1 VAWQLQK
8 LEKNIG
14 VYYSV
19 MINIL
24 EKSVETIKG
33 VGKKYLQTLNELEI
47 YTIRDVLYNI
57 PYRVSSSTDFSMSVK
72 DNEKVVA
79 TGKIET
85 RVSTQFYGN
94 RRSRSFFSLSTPTG
108 SIKIVF
114 FNQHYLKKNL
124 LEGRDIVVKGIYN
137 KANNTIT
144 ASSISF
150 GKEEKVESNDSKI
163 EVFYHLKQ
171 GLTQKRFIKLVEE
184 AFNMIDEE
192 NVILDLVPENFKGIW
207 KLEKILY
214 TLHFP
219 KDVEQFDKARK
230 MYAFHELFNYQLKL
244 QLQNINSRLE
254 DKRYRICVNNN
265 DIQEF
270 TQQLPFSLTNAQ
282 KRVIDEIAA
291 DLNTPYKM
299 DRLLQGDVGSGKTAV
314 AAATLYG
321 VIKSGYQA
329 AIMAPT
335 EILANQHFETF
346 FEFFK
351 ELNISIALLTSN
363 TPKKERNKILSLLE
377 VGEVE
382 LLIGTHSLIQDD
394 VIFKNLK
401 YVITDEQHRFGVR
414 QRKILSNKG
423 EAVNS
428 LMMTATP
435 IPRSLA
441 ITLITDIKVSTIDE
455 LPAGRKKV
463 QTYKANN
470 KSFYKVLDNIMMEL
484 DNDRQGY
491 VVCPLIEESEKM
503 DLQNV
508 EDIYEKIKEYLPD
521 SYKIAILH
529 GKMSNKEKDEIVER
543 FLNKEIHILIST
555 TVIEVGVNVPNA
567 TFMIV
572 VDAHRFGL
580 ATLHQLRG
588 RVGRSKFQ
596 SYCILITDSKSERI
610 DIMCLENDGFKIAE
624 FDLKQR
630 GPGDFFG
637 TKQSGVPSFKVA
649 DLINDVDLMYLAKRL
664 ALKIIEVTDNKNR
677 LLQYVD
683 LEETT
688 I

>member
-1 VAWQLQK
+1 
-8 LEKNIG
+8 
-14 VYYSV
+14 

-57 PYRVSSSTDFSMSVK
+57 PYRVSSSTDFSSSVK
-72 DNEKVVA
+72 DNEKVIT
-79 TGKIET
+79 TGKVET

-94 RRSRSFFSLSTPTG
+94 KRSRSFFTLSTSSG

-124 LEGRDIVVKGIYN
+124 IEGKDVVVKGTYN
-137 KANNTIT
+137 AVNNTIT
-144 ASSISF
+144 ASSVSF
-150 GKEEKVESNDSKI
+150 NIVDEKPKGDAI

-171 GLTQKRFIKLVEE
+171 GITQKKFIKLVEE
-184 AFNMIDEE
+184 SFNMIDGE
-192 NVILDLVPENFKGIW
+192 NIILDLVPENFKGIW
-207 KLEKILY
+207 KLDKILH
-214 TLHFP
+214 TLHYP
-219 KDVEQFDKARK
+219 KNSEEFDKAKK
-230 MYAFHELFNYQLKL
+230 MFAFHELFNYQLKL
-244 QLQNINSRLE
+244 QLQNINSRIE
-254 DKRYRICVNNN
+254 DNRYCVGVNKK
-265 DIQEF
+265 DIDEF
-270 TQQLPFSLTNAQ
+270 KNSLPFTLTGAQ
-282 KRVIDEIAA
+282 SRVIDEIVE
-291 DLNTPYKM
+291 DLNNPYKM

-314 AAATLYG
+314 AAATLY
-321 VIKSGYQA
+321 VTIKAGYQT

-351 ELNISIALLTSN
+351 DLNISVALLTSS
-363 TPKKERNKILSLLE
+363 TPKKERNTILSLLE
-377 VGEVE
+377 VGEIE
-382 LLIGTHSLIQDD
+382 LLIGTHSLIQED
-394 VIFKNLK
+394 VKFNNLK
-401 YVITDEQHRFGVR
+401 YVITDEQHRFGVKQR
-414 QRKILSNKG
+414 QLLSNKG

-463 QTYKANN
+463 QTYKATN
-470 KSFYKVLDNIMMEL
+470 KSFYKVLDNIRMEL
-484 DNDRQGY
+484 DNGRQGY

-508 EDIYEKIKEYLPD
+508 EETYENIKNYLPD
-521 SYKIAILH
+521 DYKIAILH
-529 GKMSNKEKDEIVER
+529 GKMNNKEKDAIVER

-567 TFMIV
+567 TFMII

-588 RVGRSKFQ
+588 RVGRNEFQ
-596 SYCILITDSKSERI
+596 SYCILVTDSKSERI

-649 DLINDVDLMYLAKRL
+649 DLINDVDLMYLAKKL
-664 ALKIIEVTDNKNR
+664 AVKIIEVTDNKER
-677 LLQYVD
+677 LLKYVG
-683 LEETT
+683 LEET
-688 I
+688 II

>member
-1 VAWQLQK
+1 
-8 LEKNIG
+8 
-14 VYYSV
+14 

-24 EKSVETIKG
+24 EKSVGTIKG

-47 YTIRDVLYNI
+47 YTIRDILYNI
-57 PYRVSSSTDFSMSVK
+57 PYRVSSSTDFSSSVK
-72 DNEKVVA
+72 DNEKVIT
-79 TGKIET
+79 TGKVET

-94 RRSRSFFSLSTPTG
+94 RRSRSFFTLSTSSG

-124 LEGRDIVVKGIYN
+124 IEGKDVVVKGTYN
-137 KANNTIT
+137 AANNTIT
-144 ASSISF
+144 ASSVSF
-150 GKEEKVESNDSKI
+150 NVVDEKPKGDTI

-171 GLTQKRFIKLVEE
+171 GITQKKFTKLVEE
-184 AFNMIDEE
+184 SFNMIDGE

-207 KLEKILY
+207 KLEKILH
-214 TLHFP
+214 TLHYP
-219 KDVEQFDKARK
+219 KNSEEFDKAKK
-230 MYAFHELFNYQLKL
+230 MFAFHELFNYQLKL
-244 QLQNINSRLE
+244 QLQNINSRIE
-254 DKRYRICVNNN
+254 DTRYCVGVNHR
-265 DIQEF
+265 DIDEF
-270 TQQLPFSLTNAQ
+270 KNSLPFTLTGAQ
-282 KRVIDEIAA
+282 SRVIDEIVD
-291 DLNTPYKM
+291 DLNNPYKM

-314 AAATLYG
+314 AAATLYAT
-321 VIKSGYQA
+321 IKAGYQT

-351 ELNISIALLTSN
+351 DLNISVALLTSS
-363 TPKKERNKILSLLE
+363 TPKKERNTILSLLE
-377 VGEVE
+377 VGEIE
-382 LLIGTHSLIQDD
+382 LLIGTHSLIQED
-394 VIFKNLK
+394 VKFNNLK
-401 YVITDEQHRFGVR
+401 YVITDEQHRFGVKQR
-414 QRKILSNKG
+414 QLLSNKG

-463 QTYKANN
+463 QTYKATN
-470 KSFYKVLDNIMMEL
+470 KSFYKVLDNIRMEL
-484 DNDRQGY
+484 DNGRQGY

-508 EDIYEKIKEYLPD
+508 EETYESIKNYLPD
-521 SYKIAILH
+521 DYKIAILH
-529 GKMSNKEKDEIVER
+529 GKMNNKEKDAIVER

-567 TFMIV
+567 TFMII

-588 RVGRSKFQ
+588 RVGRSNFQ
-596 SYCILITDSKSERI
+596 SYCILVTDSKSERI

-649 DLINDVDLMYLAKRL
+649 DLINDVDLMYLAKKL
-664 ALKIIEVTDNKNR
+664 AVKIIEVTDNKER
-677 LLQYVD
+677 LLQYVG
-683 LEETT
+683 LKET
-688 I
+688 II

>member
-1 VAWQLQK
+1 
-8 LEKNIG
+8 
-14 VYYSV
+14 

-33 VGKKYLQTLNELEI
+33 VGKKYLQTLNELDI

-57 PYRVSSSTDFSMSVK
+57 PYRVSSSTDFSISVK

-79 TGKIET
+79 TGKVET
-85 RVSTQFYGN
+85 RVSTQFYGKK
-94 RRSRSFFSLSTPTG
+94 RSRSFFSLLTATG

-124 LEGRDIVVKGIYN
+124 LEGRDLVVKGTYN
-137 KANNTIT
+137 RANNTIT

-150 GKEEKVESNDSKI
+150 GKEEKKDNNDKI

-171 GLTQKRFIKLVEE
+171 GITQKRFVKLVEE

-219 KDVEQFDKARK
+219 KDIEQFDKARK

-244 QLQNINSRLE
+244 QLQSINRRIE
-254 DKRYRICVNNN
+254 DKKYSIYIN
-265 DIQEF
+265 DNEINTF
-270 TQQLPFSLTNAQ
+270 KKQLPFNLTNAQ
-282 KRVIDEIAA
+282 NRVIDEIIA
-291 DLNTPYKM
+291 DLSTPYKM

-346 FEFFK
+346 FEFFR

-382 LLIGTHSLIQDD
+382 LLIGTHSLIQED
-394 VIFKNLK
+394 VKFKNLK

-414 QRKILSNKG
+414 QRKILNNKG

-470 KSFYKVLDNIMMEL
+470 KSFYKVLDNIKMEL
-484 DNDRQGY
+484 ENGKQGY
-491 VVCPLIEESEKM
+491 VVCPLIEESEKI

-508 EDIYEKIKEYLPD
+508 EDTYEKIRGYLSD

-529 GKMSNKEKDEIVER
+529 GKMTNKEKDEIVEK

-567 TFMIV
+567 TFMII

-677 LLQYVD
+677 LLQYVG

>member
-1 VAWQLQK
+1 
-8 LEKNIG
+8 
-14 VYYSV
+14 

-33 VGKKYLQTLNELEI
+33 VGKKYLQTLNELDI

-57 PYRVSSSTDFSMSVK
+57 PYRVSSSTDFSISVK

-79 TGKIET
+79 TGKVET

-124 LEGRDIVVKGIYN
+124 LEGRDIVVKGSYN
-137 KANNTIT
+137 KVNNTIT

-150 GKEEKVESNDSKI
+150 GKEEKAENNDKI

-171 GLTQKRFIKLVEE
+171 GITQKRFIKLVEE
-184 AFNMIDEE
+184 SFNMIDEE

-244 QLQNINSRLE
+244 QLQNMNSRLE
-254 DKRYRICVNNN
+254 DERYRICIDND

-484 DNDRQGY
+484 DNGRQGY

-508 EDIYEKIKEYLPD
+508 EDTYEKIKEYLPD

-664 ALKIIEVTDNKNR
+664 ALKIIEVTDSKNR
-677 LLQYVD
+677 LLQYVG

>member
-1 VAWQLQK
+1 
-8 LEKNIG
+8 
-14 VYYSV
+14 

-79 TGKIET
+79 TGKVET

-94 RRSRSFFSLSTPTG
+94 KRSRSFFSLSTPTG

-244 QLQNINSRLE
+244 QLQNMNSRLE
-254 DKRYRICVNNN
+254 DERYRICIDND

-484 DNDRQGY
+484 DNGRQGY

-508 EDIYEKIKEYLPD
+508 EDTYEKIKEYLPD

-664 ALKIIEVTDNKNR
+664 ALKIIEVTDSKNR
-677 LLQYVD
+677 LLQYVG

>member
-1 VAWQLQK
+1 
-8 LEKNIG
+8 
-14 VYYSV
+14 

-24 EKSVETIKG
+24 EKSVGTIKG
-33 VGKKYLQTLNELEI
+33 VGAKYLKTLNELDI
-47 YTIRDVLYNI
+47 FTIRDVLYNI
-57 PYRVSSSTDFSMSVK
+57 PYRVSSSTDFSSSVK
-72 DNEKVVA
+72 DNEKVVT
-79 TGKIET
+79 TGKVET
-85 RVSTQFYGN
+85 RVNTQFYGN
-94 RRSRSFFSLSTPTG
+94 RRSRSFFSLATPSG
-108 SIKIVF
+108 SVKIVY
-114 FNQHYLKKNL
+114 FNQMYLKKNII
-124 LEGRDIVVKGIYN
+124 EGREIVVKGTYN
-137 KANNTIT
+137 LANNTIT

-150 GKEEKVESNDSKI
+150 NTNEKNHIPGDKI

-171 GLTQKRFIKLVEE
+171 GITQKRFAKLVDE
-184 AFNMIDEE
+184 AFNMIDHE

-207 KLEKILY
+207 KLDKILH

-219 KDVEQFDKARK
+219 KSAEEFDKARK
-230 MYAFHELFNYQLKL
+230 MFAFHELFDYQLKL
-244 QLQNINSRLE
+244 QLQNINSRVE
-254 DKRYRICVNNN
+254 DSRYAISISSQ
-265 DIQEF
+265 DINAFKES
-270 TQQLPFSLTNAQ
+270 LPFSLTNAQ
-282 KRVIDEIAA
+282 NRVIDEIVH
-291 DLNTPYKM
+291 DLKQPYKM

-321 VIKSGYQA
+321 AIKTGYQT

-351 ELNISIALLTSN
+351 DLNISVALLTSS
-363 TPKKERNKILSLLE
+363 TPKKERNIILNLLE
-377 VGEVE
+377 AGEIE
-382 LLIGTHSLIQDD
+382 LIVGTHSLIQED
-394 VIFKNLK
+394 VKFHNLK
-401 YVITDEQHRFGVR
+401 YVITDEQHRFGVKQR
-414 QRKILSNKG
+414 QILSNKG

-463 QTYKANN
+463 KTYKANN
-470 KSFYKVLDNIMMEL
+470 KSFYKVLDNIRMEL
-484 DNDRQGY
+484 DNGRQGY

-508 EDIYEKIKEYLPD
+508 EETYENIREYLPNE
-521 SYKIAILH
+521 YKIAVLH
-529 GKMSNKEKDEIVER
+529 GKMSNKEKDEIVEK
-543 FLNKEIHILIST
+543 FLKREIHILIST
-555 TVIEVGVNVPNA
+555 TVIEVGVNVANA
-567 TFMIV
+567 TFMII

-588 RVGRSKFQ
+588 RVGRSNYQ
-596 SYCILITDSKSERI
+596 SYCILVTDSKSERI

-649 DLINDVDLMYLAKRL
+649 DLINDVDLMYLAKKL
-664 ALKIIEVTDNKNR
+664 ALKIIEVTDNKQR
-677 LLQYVD
+677 LLQYVG
-683 LEETT
+683 LNET
-688 I
+688 II

>member
-1 VAWQLQK
+1 
-8 LEKNIG
+8 
-14 VYYSV
+14 

-47 YTIRDVLYNI
+47 YTIRDILDNI
-57 PYRVSSSTDFSMSVK
+57 PYRVSSSTDFSSSVK
-72 DNEKVVA
+72 DNEKVIT
-79 TGKIET
+79 TGKVET

-94 RRSRSFFSLSTPTG
+94 RRSKSFFTLSTSSG

-124 LEGRDIVVKGIYN
+124 VEGRDVVVKGTYN
-137 KANNTIT
+137 AANNTIT
-144 ASSISF
+144 ASSVSF
-150 GKEEKVESNDSKI
+150 NTVEEKPKGDNI

-171 GLTQKRFIKLVEE
+171 GITQKKFIKLVEE
-184 AFNMIDEE
+184 SFKMIDGE

-207 KLEKILY
+207 KLERILY
-214 TLHFP
+214 TLHYP
-219 KDVEQFDKARK
+219 KNADEFDKARK
-230 MYAFHELFNYQLKL
+230 MFAFHELFNYQLKL
-244 QLQNINSRLE
+244 QLQNINSRIE
-254 DKRYRICVNNN
+254 DNRYSVGVNEKN
-265 DIQEF
+265 IKEF
-270 TQQLPFSLTNAQ
+270 KDSLPFTLTGAQ
-282 KRVIDEIAA
+282 SRVIDEIVA
-291 DLNTPYKM
+291 DLNEPYKM

-314 AAATLYG
+314 AAATLYAA
-321 VIKSGYQA
+321 IKAGYQT

-351 ELNISIALLTSN
+351 DLNISVALLTSS
-363 TPKKERNKILSLLE
+363 TPKKERNTILSLLE
-377 VGEVE
+377 VGEIE
-382 LLIGTHSLIQDD
+382 LLIGTHSLIQED
-394 VIFKNLK
+394 VKFNNLK

-414 QRKILSNKG
+414 QRQLLSNKG

-463 QTYKANN
+463 QTYKATN
-470 KSFYKVLDNIMMEL
+470 KSFYKVLDNIRMEL
-484 DNDRQGY
+484 DNGRQGY

-508 EDIYEKIKEYLPD
+508 EETYENIENYLPD
-521 SYKIAILH
+521 DYKIAILH
-529 GKMSNKEKDEIVER
+529 GKMSNKEKDTIVEK

-567 TFMIV
+567 TFMII

-588 RVGRSKFQ
+588 RVGRSKYQ
-596 SYCILITDSKSERI
+596 SYCILVTDSKSERI

-649 DLINDVDLMYLAKRL
+649 DLINDVDLMYLAKKL
-664 ALKIIEVTDNKNR
+664 AVKIIEVTDNKER
-677 LLQYVD
+677 LLQYVG
-683 LEETT
+683 LEDT
-688 I
+688 II

>member
-1 VAWQLQK
+1 
-8 LEKNIG
+8 
-14 VYYSV
+14 

-79 TGKIET
+79 IGKIET

-144 ASSISF
+144 ASSISL

-254 DKRYRICVNNN
+254 DERYRICIDNN

-270 TQQLPFSLTNAQ
+270 TQQLPFALTNAQ

-394 VIFKNLK
+394 VIFKKLK

-484 DNDRQGY
+484 DNGRQGY

-508 EDIYEKIKEYLPD
+508 EDTYEKIKEYLPD

-529 GKMSNKEKDEIVER
+529 GKMNNKEKDEIVER

-677 LLQYVD
+677 LLQYVG

>member
-1 VAWQLQK
+1 
-8 LEKNIG
+8 
-14 VYYSV
+14 

-47 YTIRDVLYNI
+47 YTIRDILYNI
-57 PYRVSSSTDFSMSVK
+57 PYRVSSSTDFSSSVK
-72 DNEKVVA
+72 DNEKVIT
-79 TGKIET
+79 TGKVET

-94 RRSRSFFSLSTPTG
+94 RRSRSFFTLSTSSG

-124 LEGRDIVVKGIYN
+124 VEGRDVVVRGTYN
-137 KANNTIT
+137 ATNNTIT
-144 ASSISF
+144 ASSVSF
-150 GKEEKVESNDSKI
+150 NITEEKPKGDTI

-171 GLTQKRFIKLVEE
+171 GITQKKFIKLVEE
-184 AFNMIDEE
+184 SFKMIDGE
-192 NVILDLVPENFKGIW
+192 NVILDLVPENFKGIS
-207 KLEKILY
+207 KLERILY
-214 TLHFP
+214 TLHYP
-219 KDVEQFDKARK
+219 KNSEEFDKARK
-230 MYAFHELFNYQLKL
+230 MFAFHELFNYQLKL
-244 QLQNINSRLE
+244 QLQNINSRIE
-254 DKRYRICVNNN
+254 DNRYSVGVNEK
-265 DIQEF
+265 DIKEF
-270 TQQLPFSLTNAQ
+270 KDSLPFTLTGAQ
-282 KRVIDEIAA
+282 SRVIDEIVT
-291 DLNTPYKM
+291 DLNEPYKM

-314 AAATLYG
+314 AAATLYAT
-321 VIKSGYQA
+321 IKAGYQT

-351 ELNISIALLTSN
+351 DLNISVALLTSS
-363 TPKKERNKILSLLE
+363 TPKKERNTILSLLE
-377 VGEVE
+377 VGEIE
-382 LLIGTHSLIQDD
+382 LLIGTHSLIQED
-394 VIFKNLK
+394 VKFNNLK

-414 QRKILSNKG
+414 QRQLLSNKG

-470 KSFYKVLDNIMMEL
+470 KSFYKVLDNIRMEL
-484 DNDRQGY
+484 DNGRQGY

-508 EDIYEKIKEYLPD
+508 EETYENIKNYLPD
-521 SYKIAILH
+521 DYKIAILH
-529 GKMSNKEKDEIVER
+529 GKMSNKEKDAIVEKY
-543 FLNKEIHILIST
+543 LNKEIHILIST

-567 TFMIV
+567 TFMII

-588 RVGRSKFQ
+588 RVGRSKYQ
-596 SYCILITDSKSERI
+596 SYCILVTDSKSERI

-649 DLINDVDLMYLAKRL
+649 DLINDVDLMYLAKKL
-664 ALKIIEVTDNKNR
+664 AVKIIEVTDNKER
-677 LLQYVD
+677 LLQYVG
-683 LEETT
+683 LEET
-688 I
+688 II

>member
-1 VAWQLQK
+1 
-8 LEKNIG
+8 
-14 VYYSV
+14 

-33 VGKKYLQTLNELEI
+33 VGKKYLQTLNELDI

-57 PYRVSSSTDFSMSVK
+57 PYRVSSSTDFSISVK

-79 TGKIET
+79 TGKVET

-124 LEGRDIVVKGIYN
+124 LEGRDLVVKGTYN
-137 KANNTIT
+137 RANNTIT

-150 GKEEKVESNDSKI
+150 GKEEKKDNNDKI

-171 GLTQKRFIKLVEE
+171 GITQKRFVKLVEE

-219 KDVEQFDKARK
+219 KDIEQFDKARK

-244 QLQNINSRLE
+244 QLQSINRRIE
-254 DKRYRICVNNN
+254 DKKYSIYIN
-265 DIQEF
+265 DNEINTF
-270 TQQLPFSLTNAQ
+270 KKQLPFNLTNAQ
-282 KRVIDEIAA
+282 NRVIDEIIV
-291 DLNTPYKM
+291 DLSTPYKM

-346 FEFFK
+346 FEFFR

-382 LLIGTHSLIQDD
+382 LLIGTHSLIQED
-394 VIFKNLK
+394 VKFKNLK

-414 QRKILSNKG
+414 QRKILNNKG

-470 KSFYKVLDNIMMEL
+470 KSFYKVLDNIKMEL
-484 DNDRQGY
+484 ENGKQGY
-491 VVCPLIEESEKM
+491 VVCPLIEESEKI

-508 EDIYEKIKEYLPD
+508 EDTYEKIRDYLSG

-529 GKMSNKEKDEIVER
+529 GKMTNKEKDEIVEK

-567 TFMIV
+567 TFMII

-649 DLINDVDLMYLAKRL
+649 DLINDVDLMYLAKKL
-664 ALKIIEVTDNKNR
+664 ALKIIEVTDSKER
-677 LLQYVD
+677 LLEYIG
-683 LEETT
+683 LKETT
-688 I
+688 M

>member
-1 VAWQLQK
+1 
-8 LEKNIG
+8 
-14 VYYSV
+14 

-24 EKSVETIKG
+24 EKSVGTIKG

-47 YTIRDVLYNI
+47 YTIRDILYNI
-57 PYRVSSSTDFSMSVK
+57 PYRVSSSTDFSSSVK
-72 DNEKVVA
+72 DNEKVIT
-79 TGKIET
+79 TGKVET

-94 RRSRSFFSLSTPTG
+94 RRSRSFFTLSTSSG

-124 LEGRDIVVKGIYN
+124 IEGKDVVVKGTYN
-137 KANNTIT
+137 AANNTIT
-144 ASSISF
+144 ASSVSF
-150 GKEEKVESNDSKI
+150 NIVDEKPKGDAI

-171 GLTQKRFIKLVEE
+171 GITQKKFIKLVEE
-184 AFNMIDEE
+184 SFNMIDGE
-192 NVILDLVPENFKGIW
+192 NIILDLVPENFKGIW
-207 KLEKILY
+207 KLDKILH
-214 TLHFP
+214 TLHYP
-219 KDVEQFDKARK
+219 KNSEEFDKAKK
-230 MYAFHELFNYQLKL
+230 MFAFHELFNYQLKL
-244 QLQNINSRLE
+244 QLQNINSRIE
-254 DKRYRICVNNN
+254 DTRYCVGVNNK
-265 DIQEF
+265 DIDEF
-270 TQQLPFSLTNAQ
+270 KNSLPFTLTGAQ
-282 KRVIDEIAA
+282 SRVIDEIVD
-291 DLNTPYKM
+291 DLNNPYKM

-314 AAATLYG
+314 AAATLYST
-321 VIKSGYQA
+321 IKAGYQT

-351 ELNISIALLTSN
+351 DLNISVALLTSS
-363 TPKKERNKILSLLE
+363 TPKKERNTILSLLE
-377 VGEVE
+377 VGEIE
-382 LLIGTHSLIQDD
+382 LLIGTHSLIQED
-394 VIFKNLK
+394 VKFNNLK
-401 YVITDEQHRFGVR
+401 YVITDEQHRFGVKQR
-414 QRKILSNKG
+414 QLLSNKG

-463 QTYKANN
+463 QTYKATN
-470 KSFYKVLDNIMMEL
+470 KSFYKVLDNIRMEL
-484 DNDRQGY
+484 DNGRQGY

-508 EDIYEKIKEYLPD
+508 EETYENIKNYLPD
-521 SYKIAILH
+521 DYKIAILH
-529 GKMSNKEKDEIVER
+529 GKMNNKEKDAIVER

-567 TFMIV
+567 TFMII

-588 RVGRSKFQ
+588 RVGRNEFQ
-596 SYCILITDSKSERI
+596 SYCILVTDSKSERI

-649 DLINDVDLMYLAKRL
+649 DLINDVDLMYLAKKL
-664 ALKIIEVTDNKNR
+664 AVKIIEVTDNKER
-677 LLQYVD
+677 LLKYVG
-683 LEETT
+683 LEET
-688 I
+688 II

>member
-1 VAWQLQK
+1 
-8 LEKNIG
+8 
-14 VYYSV
+14 

-24 EKSVETIKG
+24 EKSVGTIKG

-57 PYRVSSSTDFSMSVK
+57 PYRVSSSTDFSSSVK
-72 DNEKVVA
+72 DNEKVIT
-79 TGKIET
+79 TGRIET

-94 RRSRSFFSLSTPTG
+94 RRSRSFFTLSTSSG

-124 LEGRDIVVKGIYN
+124 IEGRDVVVKGTYN
-137 KANNTIT
+137 ATNNTIT

-150 GKEEKVESNDSKI
+150 NSAEEKPKGDTI

-171 GLTQKRFIKLVEE
+171 GITQKKFIKLVEE
-184 AFNMIDEE
+184 SFKMIDGE
-192 NVILDLVPENFKGIW
+192 NVIFDLVPENFKGIW
-207 KLEKILY
+207 KLEKILF
-214 TLHFP
+214 TLHYP
-219 KDVEQFDKARK
+219 KNAEEFDKARK
-230 MYAFHELFNYQLKL
+230 MFAFHELFNYQLKL
-244 QLQNINSRLE
+244 QLQNINSRIE
-254 DKRYRICVNNN
+254 DVRYSIGIADFYVE
-265 DIQEF
+265 EF
-270 TQQLPFSLTNAQ
+270 KNSLPFKLTGSQ
-282 KRVIDEIAA
+282 SRVIEEIVK
-291 DLNTPYKM
+291 DLNEPFKM

-314 AAATLYG
+314 AAATLYS
-321 VIKSGYQA
+321 VIKAGYQT

-351 ELNISIALLTSN
+351 DLNISVALLTSS
-363 TPKKERNKILSLLE
+363 TSKKERNTILSLLE
-377 VGEVE
+377 VGEIE
-382 LLIGTHSLIQDD
+382 LLIGTHSLIQED

-401 YVITDEQHRFGVR
+401 YVITDEQHRFGVKQR
-414 QRKILSNKG
+414 QLLSNKG

-470 KSFYKVLDNIMMEL
+470 KSFYKVLDNIRMEL
-484 DNDRQGY
+484 DNGRQGY

-508 EDIYEKIKEYLPD
+508 EETYENIKNYLPKD
-521 SYKIAILH
+521 YKIAILH
-529 GKMSNKEKDEIVER
+529 GKMSNKEKDAIVEK

-567 TFMIV
+567 TFMII

-588 RVGRSKFQ
+588 RVGRSEFQ
-596 SYCILITDSKSERI
+596 SYCILVTDSKSERI

-664 ALKIIEVTDNKNR
+664 AVKIIEVTDNKER
-677 LLQYVD
+677 LLQYVG
-683 LEETT
+683 LEET
-688 I
+688 II

>member
-1 VAWQLQK
+1 
-8 LEKNIG
+8 
-14 VYYSV
+14 

-24 EKSVETIKG
+24 EKSVGTIKG
-33 VGKKYLQTLNELEI
+33 VGAKYLKTLNELDI

-57 PYRVSSSTDFSMSVK
+57 PYRVSSSTDFSSSVK
-72 DNEKVVA
+72 DNEKVVT
-79 TGKIET
+79 TGKVET

-94 RRSRSFFSLSTPTG
+94 RRSRSFFSLTTPSG
-108 SIKIVF
+108 SVKIVY
-114 FNQHYLKKNL
+114 FNQMYLKKNII
-124 LEGRDIVVKGIYN
+124 EGREIVVKGTYN
-137 KANNTIT
+137 SANNTIT

-150 GKEEKVESNDSKI
+150 NTDEKKQISGDKI

-171 GLTQKRFIKLVEE
+171 GITQKRFAKLVDE
-184 AFNMIDEE
+184 AFNMLDHE

-207 KLEKILY
+207 KLDRILH

-219 KDVEQFDKARK
+219 KNAEEFDKARK
-230 MYAFHELFNYQLKL
+230 MFAFHELFDYQLKL
-244 QLQNINSRLE
+244 QLQNINSRVE
-254 DKRYRICVNNN
+254 DNRYAISISNQ
-265 DIQEF
+265 DIKEF
-270 TQQLPFSLTNAQ
+270 KESLPFSLTSAQ
-282 KRVIDEIAA
+282 NRVIDEIVD
-291 DLNTPYKM
+291 DLEQPYKM

-321 VIKSGYQA
+321 AIKSGYQT

-351 ELNISIALLTSN
+351 DLNISVALLTSS
-363 TPKKERNKILSLLE
+363 TPKKERNIILSLLE
-377 VGEVE
+377 SGEIE
-382 LLIGTHSLIQDD
+382 LIVGTHSLIQED
-394 VIFKNLK
+394 VKFSNLK
-401 YVITDEQHRFGVR
+401 YVITDEQHRFGVKQR
-414 QRKILSNKG
+414 QILSNKG

-463 QTYKANN
+463 KTYKANN
-470 KSFYKVLDNIMMEL
+470 KSFYKVLDNIRMEL
-484 DNDRQGY
+484 DNGRQGY

-508 EDIYEKIKEYLPD
+508 EETYENIREYLPD
-521 SYKIAILH
+521 EYQIAVLH
-529 GKMSNKEKDEIVER
+529 GKMSNKEKDEIVEK
-543 FLNKEIHILIST
+543 FLKKEIHILIST
-555 TVIEVGVNVPNA
+555 TVIEVGVNVANA
-567 TFMIV
+567 TFMII

-588 RVGRSKFQ
+588 RVGRSNYQ
-596 SYCILITDSKSERI
+596 SYCILVTDSKSERI

-649 DLINDVDLMYLAKRL
+649 DLINDVDLMYLAKKL
-664 ALKIIEVTDNKNR
+664 ALKIIEVTDNKQR
-677 LLQYVD
+677 LLQYVG
-683 LEETT
+683 LNET
-688 I
+688 II

>member
-1 VAWQLQK
+1 
-8 LEKNIG
+8 
-14 VYYSV
+14 

-47 YTIRDVLYNI
+47 YTIRDILYNI
-57 PYRVSSSTDFSMSVK
+57 PYRVSSSTDFSSSVK
-72 DNEKVVA
+72 DNEKVIT
-79 TGKIET
+79 TGKVET

-94 RRSRSFFSLSTPTG
+94 RRSRSFFTLSTSSG

-114 FNQHYLKKNL
+114 FNQHYLKKNIV
-124 LEGRDIVVKGIYN
+124 EGRDIVVKGTYN
-137 KANNTIT
+137 AANNTIT
-144 ASSISF
+144 ASSVSF
-150 GKEEKVESNDSKI
+150 NTAEEKPKGDNI

-171 GLTQKRFIKLVEE
+171 GITQKKFIKLVEE
-184 AFNMIDEE
+184 SFKMIDGE

-207 KLEKILY
+207 KLERILY
-214 TLHFP
+214 TLHYP
-219 KDVEQFDKARK
+219 KNADEFDKARK
-230 MYAFHELFNYQLKL
+230 MFAFHELFNYQLKL
-244 QLQNINSRLE
+244 QLQNINSRIE
-254 DKRYRICVNNN
+254 DNRYSVGVNEKN
-265 DIQEF
+265 IKEF
-270 TQQLPFSLTNAQ
+270 KDSLPFTLTGAQ
-282 KRVIDEIAA
+282 SRVIDEIVA
-291 DLNTPYKM
+291 DLNESYKM

-314 AAATLYG
+314 AAATLYAT
-321 VIKSGYQA
+321 IKAGYQT

-351 ELNISIALLTSN
+351 DLNISVALLTSS
-363 TPKKERNKILSLLE
+363 TSKKERNTILSLLE
-377 VGEVE
+377 VGEIE
-382 LLIGTHSLIQDD
+382 LLIGTHSLIQED
-394 VIFKNLK
+394 VKFNNLK

-414 QRKILSNKG
+414 QRQLLSNKG

-455 LPAGRKKV
+455 LPTGRKKV

-470 KSFYKVLDNIMMEL
+470 KSFYKVLDNIRMEL
-484 DNDRQGY
+484 DNGRQGY

-508 EDIYEKIKEYLPD
+508 EETYENIKNYLPD
-521 SYKIAILH
+521 DYKIAILH
-529 GKMSNKEKDEIVER
+529 GKMSNKEKDAIVEKY
-543 FLNKEIHILIST
+543 LNKEIHILIST

-567 TFMIV
+567 TFMII

-588 RVGRSKFQ
+588 RVGRSKYQ
-596 SYCILITDSKSERI
+596 SYCILVTDSKSERI

-649 DLINDVDLMYLAKRL
+649 DLINDVDLMYLAKKL
-664 ALKIIEVTDNKNR
+664 AVKIIEVTDNKER
-677 LLQYVD
+677 LLQYVG
-683 LEETT
+683 LEET
-688 I
+688 II

>member
-1 VAWQLQK
+1 
-8 LEKNIG
+8 
-14 VYYSV
+14 

-47 YTIRDVLYNI
+47 YTIRDILYNI
-57 PYRVSSSTDFSMSVK
+57 PYRVSSSTDFSSFVK
-72 DNEKVVA
+72 DNEKVIT
-79 TGKIET
+79 TGKVET

-94 RRSRSFFSLSTPTG
+94 RRSRSFFTLSTSSG

-114 FNQHYLKKNL
+114 FNQHYLKKNIV
-124 LEGRDIVVKGIYN
+124 EGRDIVVKGTYN
-137 KANNTIT
+137 AANNTIT
-144 ASSISF
+144 ASSVSF
-150 GKEEKVESNDSKI
+150 NTAEEKPKGDNI

-171 GLTQKRFIKLVEE
+171 GITQKKFIKLVEE
-184 AFNMIDEE
+184 SFKMIDGE

-207 KLEKILY
+207 KLERILY
-214 TLHFP
+214 TLHYP
-219 KDVEQFDKARK
+219 KNADEFDKARK
-230 MYAFHELFNYQLKL
+230 MFAFHELFNYQLKL
-244 QLQNINSRLE
+244 QLQNINSRIE
-254 DKRYRICVNNN
+254 DNRYSVGVNEKN
-265 DIQEF
+265 IKEF
-270 TQQLPFSLTNAQ
+270 KDSLPFTLTGAQ
-282 KRVIDEIAA
+282 SRVIDEIVT
-291 DLNTPYKM
+291 DLNESYKM

-314 AAATLYG
+314 AAATLYAT
-321 VIKSGYQA
+321 IKAGYQT

-351 ELNISIALLTSN
+351 DLNISVALLTSS
-363 TPKKERNKILSLLE
+363 TPKKERNTILSLLE
-377 VGEVE
+377 VGEIE
-382 LLIGTHSLIQDD
+382 LLIGTHSLIQED
-394 VIFKNLK
+394 VKFNNLK

-414 QRKILSNKG
+414 QRQLLSNKG

-470 KSFYKVLDNIMMEL
+470 KSFYKVLDNIRMEL
-484 DNDRQGY
+484 DNGRQGY

-508 EDIYEKIKEYLPD
+508 EETYENIKNYLPD
-521 SYKIAILH
+521 DYKIAILH
-529 GKMSNKEKDEIVER
+529 GKMSNKEKDTIVEK

-567 TFMIV
+567 TFMII

-588 RVGRSKFQ
+588 RVGRSKYQ
-596 SYCILITDSKSERI
+596 SYCILVTDSKSERI

-649 DLINDVDLMYLAKRL
+649 DLINDVDLMYLAKKL
-664 ALKIIEVTDNKNR
+664 AVKIIEVTDNKER
-677 LLQYVD
+677 LLQYVG
-683 LEETT
+683 LEET
-688 I
+688 II

>member
-1 VAWQLQK
+1 
-8 LEKNIG
+8 
-14 VYYSV
+14 

-24 EKSVETIKG
+24 EKSVGTIKG

-57 PYRVSSSTDFSMSVK
+57 PYRVSSSTDFSSSVK
-72 DNEKVVA
+72 DNEKVIT
-79 TGKIET
+79 TGRIET

-94 RRSRSFFSLSTPTG
+94 RRSRSFFTLSTSSG

-124 LEGRDIVVKGIYN
+124 IEGRDVVVKGTYN
-137 KANNTIT
+137 ATNNTIT

-150 GKEEKVESNDSKI
+150 NSVEENPKGDTI

-171 GLTQKRFIKLVEE
+171 GITQKKFIKLVEE
-184 AFNMIDEE
+184 SFKMIDGE

-207 KLEKILY
+207 KLEKILF
-214 TLHFP
+214 TLHYP
-219 KDVEQFDKARK
+219 KNPEEFDKARK
-230 MYAFHELFNYQLKL
+230 MFAFHELFNYQLKL
-244 QLQNINSRLE
+244 QLQNINSRIE
-254 DKRYRICVNNN
+254 DERYNIGIDNFYVE
-265 DIQEF
+265 EF
-270 TQQLPFSLTNAQ
+270 KNSLPFKLTGAQ
-282 KRVIDEIAA
+282 SRVIEEIVK
-291 DLNTPYKM
+291 DLNEPYKM

-314 AAATLYG
+314 AAATLYS
-321 VIKSGYQA
+321 VIKAGYQT

-351 ELNISIALLTSN
+351 DLNISVALLTSS
-363 TPKKERNKILSLLE
+363 TPKKERNTILSLLE
-377 VGEVE
+377 VGEIE
-382 LLIGTHSLIQDD
+382 LLIGTHSLIQED
-394 VIFKNLK
+394 VKFKNLK
-401 YVITDEQHRFGVR
+401 YVITDEQHRFGVKQR
-414 QRKILSNKG
+414 QLLSNKG

-470 KSFYKVLDNIMMEL
+470 KSFYKVLDNIRMEL
-484 DNDRQGY
+484 DNGRQGY

-508 EDIYEKIKEYLPD
+508 EETYENIKNYLPKD
-521 SYKIAILH
+521 YKIAILH
-529 GKMSNKEKDEIVER
+529 GKMSNKEKDAIVEK

-567 TFMIV
+567 TFMII

-588 RVGRSKFQ
+588 RVGRSEFQ
-596 SYCILITDSKSERI
+596 SYCILVTDSKSERI

-664 ALKIIEVTDNKNR
+664 AVKIIEVTDNKER
-677 LLQYVD
+677 LLQYVG
-683 LEETT
+683 LEET
-688 I
+688 II

>member
-1 VAWQLQK
+1 
-8 LEKNIG
+8 
-14 VYYSV
+14 

-24 EKSVETIKG
+24 EKSVGTIKG

-57 PYRVSSSTDFSMSVK
+57 PYRVSSSTDFSSSVK
-72 DNEKVVA
+72 DNEKVIT
-79 TGKIET
+79 TGRIET

-94 RRSRSFFSLSTPTG
+94 RRSRSFFTLSTSSG

-124 LEGRDIVVKGIYN
+124 IEGRDVVVKGTYN
-137 KANNTIT
+137 ATNNTIT

-150 GKEEKVESNDSKI
+150 NSAEEKPKGDTI

-171 GLTQKRFIKLVEE
+171 GITQKKFIKLVEE
-184 AFNMIDEE
+184 SFKMIDGE

-207 KLEKILY
+207 KLEKILF
-214 TLHFP
+214 TLHYP
-219 KDVEQFDKARK
+219 KNPDEFDKARK
-230 MYAFHELFNYQLKL
+230 MFAFHELFNYQLKL
-244 QLQNINSRLE
+244 QLQNINSRIE
-254 DKRYRICVNNN
+254 DARYSIGIADFYVE
-265 DIQEF
+265 EF
-270 TQQLPFSLTNAQ
+270 KNSLPFKLTGAQ
-282 KRVIDEIAA
+282 SRVIKEIVK
-291 DLNTPYKM
+291 DLNEPFKM

-314 AAATLYG
+314 AAATLYS
-321 VIKSGYQA
+321 VIKAGYQT

-351 ELNISIALLTSN
+351 DLNISVALLTSS
-363 TPKKERNKILSLLE
+363 TPKKERNTILSLLE

-382 LLIGTHSLIQDD
+382 LLIGTHSLIQED

-401 YVITDEQHRFGVR
+401 YVITDEQHRFGVKQR
-414 QRKILSNKG
+414 QILSNKG

-470 KSFYKVLDNIMMEL
+470 KSFYKVLDNIRMEL
-484 DNDRQGY
+484 DNGRQGY

-508 EDIYEKIKEYLPD
+508 EETYENIKNYLPKD
-521 SYKIAILH
+521 YKIAILH
-529 GKMSNKEKDEIVER
+529 GKMSNKEKDAIVEK

-567 TFMIV
+567 TFMII

-588 RVGRSKFQ
+588 RVGRSEFQ
-596 SYCILITDSKSERI
+596 SYCILVTDSKSERI

-664 ALKIIEVTDNKNR
+664 AVKIIEVTDNKER
-677 LLQYVD
+677 LLQYVG
-683 LEETT
+683 LEET
-688 I
+688 II

>member
-1 VAWQLQK
+1 
-8 LEKNIG
+8 
-14 VYYSV
+14 

-24 EKSVETIKG
+24 EKSVGTIKG

-57 PYRVSSSTDFSMSVK
+57 PYRVSSSTDFSSSVK
-72 DNEKVVA
+72 DNEKVIT

-94 RRSRSFFSLSTPTG
+94 RRSRSFFTLSTSSG

-124 LEGRDIVVKGIYN
+124 IEGRDVVVKGTYN
-137 KANNTIT
+137 ATNNTIT

-150 GKEEKVESNDSKI
+150 NSAEEKPKGDTI

-171 GLTQKRFIKLVEE
+171 GITQKKFIKLVEE
-184 AFNMIDEE
+184 SFKMIDGE

-207 KLEKILY
+207 KLEKILF
-214 TLHFP
+214 TLHYP
-219 KDVEQFDKARK
+219 KNPDEFDKARK
-230 MYAFHELFNYQLKL
+230 MFAFHELFNYQLKL
-244 QLQNINSRLE
+244 QLQNINSRIE
-254 DKRYRICVNNN
+254 DARYSIGIADFYVE
-265 DIQEF
+265 EF
-270 TQQLPFSLTNAQ
+270 KNSLPFKLTGAQ
-282 KRVIDEIAA
+282 SRVIKEIVK
-291 DLNTPYKM
+291 DLNEPFKM

-314 AAATLYG
+314 AAATLYS
-321 VIKSGYQA
+321 VIKAGYQT

-351 ELNISIALLTSN
+351 DLNISVALLTSS
-363 TPKKERNKILSLLE
+363 TPKKERNTILSLLE

-382 LLIGTHSLIQDD
+382 LLIGTHSLIQED

-401 YVITDEQHRFGVR
+401 YVITDEQHRFGVKQR
-414 QRKILSNKG
+414 QILSNKG

-470 KSFYKVLDNIMMEL
+470 KSFYKVLDNIRMEL
-484 DNDRQGY
+484 DNGRQGY
-491 VVCPLIEESEKM
+491 VVCPLIEESEKR

-508 EDIYEKIKEYLPD
+508 EETYENIKNYLPKD
-521 SYKIAILH
+521 YKIAILH
-529 GKMSNKEKDEIVER
+529 GKMSNKEKDAIVEK

-567 TFMIV
+567 TFMII

-588 RVGRSKFQ
+588 RVGRSEFQ
-596 SYCILITDSKSERI
+596 SYCILVTDSKSERI

-664 ALKIIEVTDNKNR
+664 AVKIIEVTDNKER
-677 LLQYVD
+677 LLQYVG
-683 LEETT
+683 LEETV

>member
-1 VAWQLQK
+1 
-8 LEKNIG
+8 
-14 VYYSV
+14 

-47 YTIRDVLYNI
+47 YTIRDILYNI
-57 PYRVSSSTDFSMSVK
+57 PYRVSSSTDFSSSVK
-72 DNEKVVA
+72 DNEKVIT
-79 TGKIET
+79 TGKVET

-94 RRSRSFFSLSTPTG
+94 RRSRSFFTLSTSSG

-124 LEGRDIVVKGIYN
+124 VEGRDVVVKGTYN
-137 KANNTIT
+137 ATNNTIT
-144 ASSISF
+144 ASSVSF
-150 GKEEKVESNDSKI
+150 NITEEKPKGDTI

-171 GLTQKRFIKLVEE
+171 GITQKKFIKLVEE
-184 AFNMIDEE
+184 SFKMIDGE

-214 TLHFP
+214 TLHYP
-219 KDVEQFDKARK
+219 KNADEFDKARK
-230 MYAFHELFNYQLKL
+230 MFAFHELFNYQLKL
-244 QLQNINSRLE
+244 QLQNINSRIE
-254 DKRYRICVNNN
+254 DSRYSVGVVNK
-265 DIQEF
+265 DINEF
-270 TQQLPFSLTNAQ
+270 KDSLPFTLTGAQ
-282 KRVIDEIAA
+282 SRVIDEIVA
-291 DLNTPYKM
+291 DLNEPYKM

-314 AAATLYG
+314 AAATLYAA
-321 VIKSGYQA
+321 IKAGYQT

-351 ELNISIALLTSN
+351 DLNISVALLTSS
-363 TPKKERNKILSLLE
+363 TPKKERNTILSLLE
-377 VGEVE
+377 VGEIE
-382 LLIGTHSLIQDD
+382 LLIGTHSLIQED
-394 VIFKNLK
+394 VKFNNLK

-414 QRKILSNKG
+414 QRQLLSNKG

-470 KSFYKVLDNIMMEL
+470 KSFYKVLDNIRLEL
-484 DNDRQGY
+484 DNGRQGY

-508 EDIYEKIKEYLPD
+508 EETYENIKNYLPD
-521 SYKIAILH
+521 DYKIAILH
-529 GKMSNKEKDEIVER
+529 GKMSNKEKDAIVEK
-543 FLNKEIHILIST
+543 FLAKEIHILIST

-567 TFMIV
+567 TFMII

-588 RVGRSKFQ
+588 RVGRSKYQ
-596 SYCILITDSKSERI
+596 SYCILVTDSKSERI

-649 DLINDVDLMYLAKRL
+649 DLINDVDLMYLAKKL
-664 ALKIIEVTDNKNR
+664 AVKIIEVTDNKQR
-677 LLQYVD
+677 LLQYVG
-683 LEETT
+683 LEET
-688 I
+688 II

>member
-1 VAWQLQK
+1 
-8 LEKNIG
+8 
-14 VYYSV
+14 

-47 YTIRDVLYNI
+47 YTIRDILYNI
-57 PYRVSSSTDFSMSVK
+57 PYRVSSSTDFSSSVK
-72 DNEKVVA
+72 DNEKVIT
-79 TGKIET
+79 TGKVET

-94 RRSRSFFSLSTPTG
+94 RRSRSFFTLSTSSG

-124 LEGRDIVVKGIYN
+124 VEGRDVVVKGTYN
-137 KANNTIT
+137 AANNTIT
-144 ASSISF
+144 ASSVSF
-150 GKEEKVESNDSKI
+150 NTVEEKPKGDNI

-171 GLTQKRFIKLVEE
+171 GITQKKFIKLVEE
-184 AFNMIDEE
+184 SFKMIDGE

-207 KLEKILY
+207 KLERILY
-214 TLHFP
+214 TLHYP
-219 KDVEQFDKARK
+219 KNLEEFDKARK
-230 MYAFHELFNYQLKL
+230 MFAFHELFNYQLKL
-244 QLQNINSRLE
+244 QLQNINSRIE
-254 DKRYRICVNNN
+254 DNRYSVGVNEK
-265 DIQEF
+265 DIKEF
-270 TQQLPFSLTNAQ
+270 KDSLPFTLTGAQ
-282 KRVIDEIAA
+282 SRVIDEIVA
-291 DLNTPYKM
+291 DLNEPYKM

-314 AAATLYG
+314 AAATLYAT
-321 VIKSGYQA
+321 IKAGYQT

-346 FEFFK
+346 FEFFRD
-351 ELNISIALLTSN
+351 LNISVALLTSS
-363 TPKKERNKILSLLE
+363 TPKKERNTILSLLE
-377 VGEVE
+377 VGEIE
-382 LLIGTHSLIQDD
+382 LLIGTHSLIQED
-394 VIFKNLK
+394 VKFNNLK

-414 QRKILSNKG
+414 QRQLLSNKG

-470 KSFYKVLDNIMMEL
+470 KSFYKVLDNIRMEL
-484 DNDRQGY
+484 DNGRQGY

-508 EDIYEKIKEYLPD
+508 EETYENIENYLPD
-521 SYKIAILH
+521 DYKIAILH
-529 GKMSNKEKDEIVER
+529 GKMSNKEKDTIVEK

-567 TFMIV
+567 TFMII

-588 RVGRSKFQ
+588 RVGRSKYQ
-596 SYCILITDSKSERI
+596 SYCILVTDSKSERI

-649 DLINDVDLMYLAKRL
+649 DLINDVDLMYLAKKL
-664 ALKIIEVTDNKNR
+664 AVKIIEVTDNKER
-677 LLQYVD
+677 LLQYVG
-683 LEETT
+683 LEDT
-688 I
+688 II

>member
-1 VAWQLQK
+1 
-8 LEKNIG
+8 
-14 VYYSV
+14 

-24 EKSVETIKG
+24 EKSVGTIKG

-47 YTIRDVLYNI
+47 YTIRDILYNI
-57 PYRVSSSTDFSMSVK
+57 PYRVSSSTDFSSSVK
-72 DNEKVVA
+72 DNEKVIT
-79 TGKIET
+79 TGKVET

-94 RRSRSFFSLSTPTG
+94 RRSRSFFTLSTSSG

-124 LEGRDIVVKGIYN
+124 IEGKDVVVKGTYN
-137 KANNTIT
+137 AANNTIT
-144 ASSISF
+144 ASSVSF
-150 GKEEKVESNDSKI
+150 NVVDEKPKGDTI

-171 GLTQKRFIKLVEE
+171 GITQKKFTKLVEE
-184 AFNMIDEE
+184 SFNMIDDE
-192 NVILDLVPENFKGIW
+192 NIILDLVPENFKGIW
-207 KLEKILY
+207 KLGKILY
-214 TLHFP
+214 TLHYP
-219 KDVEQFDKARK
+219 KNSEEFDKAKK
-230 MYAFHELFNYQLKL
+230 MFAFHELFNYQLKL
-244 QLQNINSRLE
+244 QLQNINSRIE
-254 DKRYRICVNNN
+254 DNRYCVGVNNK
-265 DIQEF
+265 DIDDF
-270 TQQLPFSLTNAQ
+270 KNSLPFTLTGAQ
-282 KRVIDEIAA
+282 SRVIDEIVD
-291 DLNTPYKM
+291 DLNNPYKM

-314 AAATLYG
+314 AAATLYAT
-321 VIKSGYQA
+321 IKSGYQT

-351 ELNISIALLTSN
+351 DLNISVALLTSS
-363 TPKKERNKILSLLE
+363 TPKKDRNTILSLLE
-377 VGEVE
+377 VGEIE
-382 LLIGTHSLIQDD
+382 LLIGTHSLIQED
-394 VIFKNLK
+394 VKFNNLK
-401 YVITDEQHRFGVR
+401 YVITDEQHRFGVKQR
-414 QRKILSNKG
+414 QLLSNKG

-463 QTYKANN
+463 QTYKATN
-470 KSFYKVLDNIMMEL
+470 KSFYKVLDNIRMEL
-484 DNDRQGY
+484 DNGRQGY

-508 EDIYEKIKEYLPD
+508 EETYENIKNYLPD
-521 SYKIAILH
+521 DYKIAILH
-529 GKMSNKEKDEIVER
+529 GKMNNKEKDAIVEK

-567 TFMIV
+567 TFMII

-596 SYCILITDSKSERI
+596 SYCILVTDSKSERI

-649 DLINDVDLMYLAKRL
+649 DLINDVDLMYLAKKL
-664 ALKIIEVTDNKNR
+664 AVKIIEVTDNKER
-677 LLQYVD
+677 LLQYVG
-683 LEETT
+683 LEET
-688 I
+688 II

>member
-1 VAWQLQK
+1 
-8 LEKNIG
+8 
-14 VYYSV
+14 

-47 YTIRDVLYNI
+47 YTIRDILYNI
-57 PYRVSSSTDFSMSVK
+57 PYRVSSSTDFSSSVK
-72 DNEKVVA
+72 DNEKVIT
-79 TGKIET
+79 TGKVET

-94 RRSRSFFSLSTPTG
+94 RRSRSFFTLSTSSG

-124 LEGRDIVVKGIYN
+124 VEGRDVVVKGTYN
-137 KANNTIT
+137 ATNNTIT
-144 ASSISF
+144 ASSVSF
-150 GKEEKVESNDSKI
+150 NITEEKPKGDTI

-171 GLTQKRFIKLVEE
+171 GITQKKFIKLVEE
-184 AFNMIDEE
+184 SFKMIDGE

-214 TLHFP
+214 TLHYP
-219 KDVEQFDKARK
+219 KNADEFDKARK
-230 MYAFHELFNYQLKL
+230 MFAFHELFNYQLKL
-244 QLQNINSRLE
+244 QLQNINSRIE
-254 DKRYRICVNNN
+254 DNRYSVGVNEKN
-265 DIQEF
+265 IKEF
-270 TQQLPFSLTNAQ
+270 KDSLPFTLTGAQ
-282 KRVIDEIAA
+282 SRVIDEIVT
-291 DLNTPYKM
+291 DLNEPYKM

-314 AAATLYG
+314 AAATLYAT
-321 VIKSGYQA
+321 IKAGYQT

-351 ELNISIALLTSN
+351 DLNISVALLTSS
-363 TPKKERNKILSLLE
+363 TPKKERNTILSLLE
-377 VGEVE
+377 VGEIE
-382 LLIGTHSLIQDD
+382 LLIGTHSLIQED
-394 VIFKNLK
+394 VKFNNLK

-414 QRKILSNKG
+414 QRQLLSNKG

-470 KSFYKVLDNIMMEL
+470 KSFYKVLDNIRMEL
-484 DNDRQGY
+484 DNGRQGY

-508 EDIYEKIKEYLPD
+508 EETYENIKNYLPD
-521 SYKIAILH
+521 DYKIAILH
-529 GKMSNKEKDEIVER
+529 GKMSNKEKDAIVEK

-567 TFMIV
+567 TFMII

-588 RVGRSKFQ
+588 RVGRSKYQ
-596 SYCILITDSKSERI
+596 SYCILVTDSKSERI

-649 DLINDVDLMYLAKRL
+649 DLINDVDLMYLAKKL
-664 ALKIIEVTDNKNR
+664 AVKIIEVTDNKER
-677 LLQYVD
+677 LLQYVG
-683 LEETT
+683 LEET
-688 I
+688 II

>member
-1 VAWQLQK
+1 
-8 LEKNIG
+8 
-14 VYYSV
+14 

-24 EKSVETIKG
+24 EKSVGTIKG

-57 PYRVSSSTDFSMSVK
+57 PYRVSSSTDFSSSVK
-72 DNEKVVA
+72 DNEKVIT
-79 TGKIET
+79 TGRIET

-94 RRSRSFFSLSTPTG
+94 RRSRSFFTLSTSSG

-124 LEGRDIVVKGIYN
+124 IEGRDVVVKGTYN
-137 KANNTIT
+137 ATNNTIT

-150 GKEEKVESNDSKI
+150 NSAEEKPKGDTI

-171 GLTQKRFIKLVEE
+171 GITQKKFIKLVEE
-184 AFNMIDEE
+184 SFKMIDGE

-207 KLEKILY
+207 KLEKILF
-214 TLHFP
+214 TLHYP
-219 KDVEQFDKARK
+219 KNPDEFDKARK
-230 MYAFHELFNYQLKL
+230 MFAFHELFNYQLKL
-244 QLQNINSRLE
+244 QLQNINSRIE
-254 DKRYRICVNNN
+254 DARYSIGIADFYVE
-265 DIQEF
+265 EF
-270 TQQLPFSLTNAQ
+270 KNSLPFKLTSAQ
-282 KRVIDEIAA
+282 SRVIKEIVK
-291 DLNTPYKM
+291 DLNEPFKM

-314 AAATLYG
+314 AAATLYS
-321 VIKSGYQA
+321 VIKAGYQT
-329 AIMAPT
+329 AIMSPT

-351 ELNISIALLTSN
+351 DLNISVALLTSS
-363 TPKKERNKILSLLE
+363 TPKKERNTILSLLE

-382 LLIGTHSLIQDD
+382 LLIGTHSLIQED

-401 YVITDEQHRFGVR
+401 YVITDEQHRFGVKQR
-414 QRKILSNKG
+414 QILSNKG

-470 KSFYKVLDNIMMEL
+470 KSFYKVLDNIRMEL
-484 DNDRQGY
+484 DNGRQGY

-508 EDIYEKIKEYLPD
+508 EETYENIKNYLPKD
-521 SYKIAILH
+521 YKIGILH
-529 GKMSNKEKDEIVER
+529 GKMSNKEKDAIVEK

-567 TFMIV
+567 TFMII

-588 RVGRSKFQ
+588 RVGRSEFQ
-596 SYCILITDSKSERI
+596 SYCILVTDSKSERI

-664 ALKIIEVTDNKNR
+664 AVKIIEVTDNKER
-677 LLQYVD
+677 LLQYVG
-683 LEETT
+683 LEET
-688 I
+688 II

>member
-1 VAWQLQK
+1 MAWQLQK

-79 TGKIET
+79 AGKVET
-85 RVSTQFYGN
+85 CVSTQFYGN
-94 RRSRSFFSLSTPTG
+94 KRSRSFFSLSTPTG

-150 GKEEKVESNDSKI
+150 GKEEKEENNDKI

-171 GLTQKRFIKLVEE
+171 GITQKRFVKLVEE
-184 AFNMIDEE
+184 SFNMIDEE

-254 DKRYRICVNNN
+254 DKRYRICINNN
-265 DIQEF
+265 IQEF

-321 VIKSGYQA
+321 VIKSGHQA

-484 DNDRQGY
+484 DSGRQGY

-677 LLQYVD
+677 LLQYVG

>member
-1 VAWQLQK
+1 
-8 LEKNIG
+8 
-14 VYYSV
+14 

-79 TGKIET
+79 AGKVET
-85 RVSTQFYGN
+85 CVSTQFYGN
-94 RRSRSFFSLSTPTG
+94 KRSRSFFSLSTPTG

-150 GKEEKVESNDSKI
+150 GKEEKEENNDKI

-171 GLTQKRFIKLVEE
+171 GITQKRFVKPVEE
-184 AFNMIDEE
+184 SFNMIDE

-254 DKRYRICVNNN
+254 DKRYRICINNN

-321 VIKSGYQA
+321 VIKSGHQA

-484 DNDRQGY
+484 DNGRQGY

-508 EDIYEKIKEYLPD
+508 EDTYEKIKEYLPD

-677 LLQYVD
+677 LLQYVG

>member
-1 VAWQLQK
+1 
-8 LEKNIG
+8 
-14 VYYSV
+14 

-24 EKSVETIKG
+24 EKSVGTIKG

-57 PYRVSSSTDFSMSVK
+57 PYRVSSSTDFSSSVK
-72 DNEKVVA
+72 DNEKVIT
-79 TGKIET
+79 TGRIET

-94 RRSRSFFSLSTPTG
+94 RRSRSFFTLSTSSG

-124 LEGRDIVVKGIYN
+124 IEGRDVVVKGTYN
-137 KANNTIT
+137 ATNNTIT

-150 GKEEKVESNDSKI
+150 NSAEEKPKGDTI

-171 GLTQKRFIKLVEE
+171 GITQKKFIKLVEE
-184 AFNMIDEE
+184 SFKMIDGE

-207 KLEKILY
+207 KLEKILF
-214 TLHFP
+214 TLHYP
-219 KDVEQFDKARK
+219 KNPDEFDKARK
-230 MYAFHELFNYQLKL
+230 MFAFHELFNYQLKL
-244 QLQNINSRLE
+244 QLQNINSRIE
-254 DKRYRICVNNN
+254 DARYSIGIADFYVE
-265 DIQEF
+265 EF
-270 TQQLPFSLTNAQ
+270 KNSLPFKLTGAQ
-282 KRVIDEIAA
+282 SRVIKEIVK
-291 DLNTPYKM
+291 DLNEPFKM

-314 AAATLYG
+314 AAATLYS
-321 VIKSGYQA
+321 VIKAGYQT

-351 ELNISIALLTSN
+351 DLNISVALLTSS
-363 TPKKERNKILSLLE
+363 TPKKERNTILSLLE

-382 LLIGTHSLIQDD
+382 LLIGTHSLIQED

-401 YVITDEQHRFGVR
+401 YVITDEQHRFGVKQR
-414 QRKILSNKG
+414 QILSNKG

-470 KSFYKVLDNIMMEL
+470 KSFYKVLDNIRMEL
-484 DNDRQGY
+484 DNGRQGY

-508 EDIYEKIKEYLPD
+508 EETYENIKNYLPKD
-521 SYKIAILH
+521 YKIAILH
-529 GKMSNKEKDEIVER
+529 GKMSNKEKDAIVEK

-567 TFMIV
+567 TFMII

-588 RVGRSKFQ
+588 RVGRSEFQ
-596 SYCILITDSKSERI
+596 SYCILVTDSKRERI

-664 ALKIIEVTDNKNR
+664 AVKIIEVTDNKER
-677 LLQYVD
+677 LLQYVG
-683 LEETT
+683 LEET
-688 I
+688 II

>member
-1 VAWQLQK
+1 
-8 LEKNIG
+8 
-14 VYYSV
+14 

-47 YTIRDVLYNI
+47 YTIRDILYNI
-57 PYRVSSSTDFSMSVK
+57 PYRVSSSTDFSSFVK
-72 DNEKVVA
+72 DNEKVIT
-79 TGKIET
+79 TGKVET

-94 RRSRSFFSLSTPTG
+94 RRSRSFFTLSTSSG

-114 FNQHYLKKNL
+114 FNQHYLKKNIV
-124 LEGRDIVVKGIYN
+124 EGRDIVVKGTYN
-137 KANNTIT
+137 AANNTIT
-144 ASSISF
+144 ASSVSF
-150 GKEEKVESNDSKI
+150 NTAEEKPKGDNI

-171 GLTQKRFIKLVEE
+171 GITQKKFIKLVEE
-184 AFNMIDEE
+184 SFKMIDGE

-207 KLEKILY
+207 KLERILY
-214 TLHFP
+214 TLHYP
-219 KDVEQFDKARK
+219 KNADEFDKARK
-230 MYAFHELFNYQLKL
+230 MFAFHELFNYQLKL
-244 QLQNINSRLE
+244 QLQNINSRIE
-254 DKRYRICVNNN
+254 DNRYSVGVNEKN
-265 DIQEF
+265 IKEF
-270 TQQLPFSLTNAQ
+270 KDSLPFTLTGAQ
-282 KRVIDEIAA
+282 SRVIDEIVT
-291 DLNTPYKM
+291 DLNESYKM

-314 AAATLYG
+314 AAATLYAT
-321 VIKSGYQA
+321 IKAGYQT

-351 ELNISIALLTSN
+351 DLNISVALLTSS
-363 TPKKERNKILSLLE
+363 TSKKERNTILSLLE
-377 VGEVE
+377 VGEIE
-382 LLIGTHSLIQDD
+382 LLIGTHSLIQED
-394 VIFKNLK
+394 VKFNNLK

-414 QRKILSNKG
+414 QRQLLSNKG

-470 KSFYKVLDNIMMEL
+470 KSFYKVLDNIRMEL
-484 DNDRQGY
+484 DKGRQGY

-508 EDIYEKIKEYLPD
+508 EETYENIKNYLPD
-521 SYKIAILH
+521 DYKIAILH
-529 GKMSNKEKDEIVER
+529 GKMSNKEKDAIVEKY
-543 FLNKEIHILIST
+543 LNKEIHILIST

-567 TFMIV
+567 TFMII

-588 RVGRSKFQ
+588 RVGRSKYQ
-596 SYCILITDSKSERI
+596 SYCILVTDSKSERI

-649 DLINDVDLMYLAKRL
+649 DLINDVDLMYLAKKL
-664 ALKIIEVTDNKNR
+664 AVKIIEVTDNKER
-677 LLQYVD
+677 LLQYVG
-683 LEETT
+683 LEET
-688 I
+688 II

>member
-1 VAWQLQK
+1 
-8 LEKNIG
+8 
-14 VYYSV
+14 

-47 YTIRDVLYNI
+47 YTIRDILYNI
-57 PYRVSSSTDFSMSVK
+57 PYRVSSSTDFSSSVK
-72 DNEKVVA
+72 DNEKVIT
-79 TGKIET
+79 TGKVET

-94 RRSRSFFSLSTPTG
+94 RRSRSFFTLSTSSG

-114 FNQHYLKKNL
+114 FNQHYLKKNIV
-124 LEGRDIVVKGIYN
+124 EGRDIVVKGTYN
-137 KANNTIT
+137 AANNTIT
-144 ASSISF
+144 ASSVSF
-150 GKEEKVESNDSKI
+150 NIAEEKTKGDNI

-171 GLTQKRFIKLVEE
+171 GITQKKFIKLVEE
-184 AFNMIDEE
+184 SFKMIDGE

-207 KLEKILY
+207 KLERILY
-214 TLHFP
+214 TLHYP
-219 KDVEQFDKARK
+219 KNADEFDKARK
-230 MYAFHELFNYQLKL
+230 MFAFHELFNYQLKL
-244 QLQNINSRLE
+244 QLQNINSRIE
-254 DKRYRICVNNN
+254 DNRYSVGVNEK
-265 DIQEF
+265 DIKEF
-270 TQQLPFSLTNAQ
+270 KDSLPFNLTGAQ
-282 KRVIDEIAA
+282 SRVIDEIVA
-291 DLNTPYKM
+291 DLNAPYKM

-314 AAATLYG
+314 AAATLYAA
-321 VIKSGYQA
+321 IKAGYQT

-351 ELNISIALLTSN
+351 DLNISVALSTSS
-363 TPKKERNKILSLLE
+363 TPKKERNTILSLLE
-377 VGEVE
+377 VGEIE
-382 LLIGTHSLIQDD
+382 LLIGTHSLIQED
-394 VIFKNLK
+394 VKFNNLK

-414 QRKILSNKG
+414 QRQLLSNKG

-470 KSFYKVLDNIMMEL
+470 KSFYKVLDNIRMEL
-484 DNDRQGY
+484 DNGRQGY

-508 EDIYEKIKEYLPD
+508 EETYENIKNYLPD
-521 SYKIAILH
+521 DYKIAILH
-529 GKMSNKEKDEIVER
+529 GKMSNKEKDAIVEKY
-543 FLNKEIHILIST
+543 LNKEIHILIST

-567 TFMIV
+567 TFMII

-588 RVGRSKFQ
+588 RVGRSKYQ
-596 SYCILITDSKSERI
+596 SYCILVTDSKSERI

-649 DLINDVDLMYLAKRL
+649 DLINDVDLMYLAKKL
-664 ALKIIEVTDNKNR
+664 AVKIIEVTDNKKR
-677 LLQYVD
+677 LLQYVG
-683 LEETT
+683 LEET
-688 I
+688 II